1 MEDNKDKHPKYK
13 LKVSR
18 YKRKAI
24 LSKVKDDKDI
34 GFNTNTMPVI
44 VIRKTHLYT
53 VGKKAIDAAIPK
65 VQTKK
70 AFIVKTKANKL
81 KTLRAKQ

>member
-34 GFNTNTMPVI
+34 GFNTSTAPVT
-44 VIRKTHLYT
+44 VIRKTHLHVT
-53 VGKKAIDAAIPK
+53 SKKAVDTTVPK
-65 VQTKK
+65 VRAKK

-81 KTLRAKQ
+81 KTLRAK